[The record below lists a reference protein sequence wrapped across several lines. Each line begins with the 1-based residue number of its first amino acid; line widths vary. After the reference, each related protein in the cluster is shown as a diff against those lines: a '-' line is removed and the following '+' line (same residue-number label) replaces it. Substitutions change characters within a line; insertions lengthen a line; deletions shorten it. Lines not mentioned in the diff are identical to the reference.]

1 MSPNV
6 MLFVALTLSLL
17 LCFPAAAD
25 ARKVKSTASL
35 RASLKLAAM
44 HASDDQHTRD
54 VAEMQRSIYSMLD
67 QHSVPDIVTR
77 FRSDFKRL
85 DVDGS
90 LANTLD
96 ALYEMRLMDMQVS
109 VARAKK
115 MRSVLDAFGNAQ

>member
-6 MLFVALTLSLL
+6 MLFVALTVSLL
-17 LCFPAAAD
+17 CLPTAVD
-25 ARKVKSTASL
+25 ARKVKSISSL

-67 QHSVPDIVTR
+67 QHSVPDIVAR
-77 FRSDFKRL
+77 FQPDFKRL

>member
-1 MSPNV
+1 
-6 MLFVALTLSLL
+6 MLFVVFTLSLL
-17 LCFPAAAD
+17 CLPTAVD
-25 ARKVKSTASL
+25 ARKVKSVSSL

-44 HASDDQHTRD
+44 HAASDDQHTRD

-67 QHSVPDIVTR
+67 QHSVPDIVAR
-77 FRSDFKRL
+77 FQPDFKRL